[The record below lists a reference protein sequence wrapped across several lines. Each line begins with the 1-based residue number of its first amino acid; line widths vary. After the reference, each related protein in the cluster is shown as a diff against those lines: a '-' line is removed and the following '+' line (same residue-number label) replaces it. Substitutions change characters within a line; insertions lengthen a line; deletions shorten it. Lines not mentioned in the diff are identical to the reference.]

1 MTKDSEIFL
10 NCPAPARPENHVR
23 LAHGGGGRLMHNLV
37 KDIFA
42 RHFGGKAIIEGH
54 DSATIDIGASRCAF
68 TTDSY
73 VVKPLF
79 FPGGDIGTLAV
90 NGTVNDLSMV
100 GAVPVCLSVGFI
112 LEEGFPL
119 ETLDRI
125 AARMRVAA
133 DLAGV
138 SLVTGDTKVVE
149 RGKGDGLFINTSGI
163 GLIAENLVIGPQCVE
178 PGDVILLNGDIA
190 RHGIAVM
197 IAREELGFETSIESD
212 TAPLAGPVQRLIKA
226 GIDIR
231 CMRDLTR
238 GGLASA
244 AVEIAET
251 SGAGI
256 LLNEASIPVHPGVS
270 AACELL
276 GFDPIHVAN
285 EGRFIA
291 FVAQRDAQAAL
302 DLLRQEP
309 SCREAAMIGHVTD
322 RVTGEGS
329 ARVAMTSLIGGSRM
343 VDMLSGEQLPRI
355 C

>member
-1 MTKDSEIFL
+1 MTKETDLSITL
-10 NCPAPARPENHVR
+10 PTPTSASGHIR

-37 KDIFA
+37 QDIFA
-42 RHFGGKAIIEGH
+42 PHFGGKAIIEGH
-54 DSATIDIGASRCAF
+54 DSATVDIGTSRCAF

-100 GAVPVCLSVGFI
+100 GALPICLSVGFI

-125 AARMRVAA
+125 AACMASAA
-133 DLAGV
+133 ALAGV

-163 GLIAENLVIGPQCVE
+163 GLVSENLEIGPKCVE
-178 PGDVILLNGDIA
+178 PGDIILVNGDIA

-197 IAREELGFETSIESD
+197 IAREALGFESNIESD
-212 TAPLAGPVQRLIKA
+212 TAPLVGPVQRLIKA
-226 GIDIR
+226 GIDIH

-244 AVEIAET
+244 TVEIAEA
-251 SGAGI
+251 SGVDI
-256 LLNEASIPVHPGVS
+256 LLDEASIPVRANVG

-291 FVAQRDAQAAL
+291 FVAQQDAHAAL
-302 DLLRQEP
+302 ELLRQEP
-309 SCREAAMIGHVTD
+309 SCGEAAIIGRVTD
-322 RVTGEGS
+322 EGS
-329 ARVAMTSLIGGSRM
+329 GRVAMTSLVGGSRM

>member
-1 MTKDSEIFL
+1 MTADHGKL
-10 NCPAPARPENHVR
+10 VR

-37 KDIFA
+37 QELFA
-42 RHFGGKAIIEGH
+42 SRFGGKAIIEGH
-54 DSATIDIGASRCAF
+54 DSATVDFGAFRCAF

-100 GAVPVCLSVGFI
+100 GAVPAYLSVGFI

-119 ETLDRI
+119 ETLDQI
-125 AARMRVAA
+125 ARRMQTAA
-133 DLAGV
+133 DLADV

-149 RGKGDGLFINTSGI
+149 QGKGDGLYINTSGI
-163 GLIAENLVIGPQCVE
+163 GLLPDDLTIGPGQVA
-178 PGDVILLNGDIA
+178 PGDIILLNGDIA

-197 IAREELGFETSIESD
+197 IARDDLGFESSIESD
-212 TAPLAGPVQRLIKA
+212 TASLAEPVQRLIKA
-226 GIDIR
+226 GIEIH

-244 AVEIAET
+244 TVEIAET
-251 SGAGI
+251 SGANI
-256 LLNEASIPVHPGVS
+256 VIDEASIPVHADVA

-285 EGRFIA
+285 EGRFVA
-291 FVAQRDAQAAL
+291 FVTEADAEQAL
-302 DLLRQEP
+302 DILRRTPACE
-309 SCREAAMIGHVTD
+309 EAAIIG
-322 RVTGEGS
+322 RVNQDGV
-329 ARVAMTSLIGGSRM
+329 ARVSMTSLIGGSRI

>member
-1 MTKDSEIFL
+1 MTKDTETLL
-10 NCPAPARPENHVR
+10 NRSIPARPKGQIR

-37 KDIFA
+37 QDIFA
-42 RHFGGKAIIEGH
+42 PRFGGKSIVEGH
-54 DSATIDIGASRCAF
+54 DSATVSIGTSRCAF

-100 GAVPVCLSVGFI
+100 GAVTICLSVGFI
-112 LEEGFPL
+112 LEEGFPI

-125 AARMRVAA
+125 AEHMASAA
-133 DLAGV
+133 ALAGV

-149 RGKGDGLFINTSGI
+149 RGKGDGIFINTSGI
-163 GLIAENLVIGPQCVE
+163 GHIPENLAIGPKHVE
-178 PGDVILLNGDIA
+178 PGDVILVNGDIA
-190 RHGIAVM
+190 RHGIAIM
-197 IAREELGFETSIESD
+197 IAREALGFESKIVSD

-226 GIDIR
+226 GIDIH

-244 AVEIAET
+244 TVEIAEA
-251 SGAGI
+251 SGVSI
-256 LLNEASIPVHPGVS
+256 LLDEASIPVHADVG
-270 AACELL
+270 AACDLL

-291 FVAQRDAQAAL
+291 FVAQRDAKAAL

-309 SCREAAMIGHVTD
+309 LCGEAAIIGHVTNEGNV
-322 RVTGEGS
+322 RVN
-329 ARVAMTSLIGGSRM
+329 MTSLVGGSRS